1 MRTEN
6 YTDAVASFQF
16 SVLSSPLYS
25 FFVIELIE
33 LIELLFQILF
43 RKRNANS
50 NELADASARFPFSA
64 FRFPLPSLRSHFSVF
79 RSPYKK
85 TILQGGTIFYFFR
98 RFVDMS
104 SLSKNQLKALAAYR
118 IQKRCDEE
126 GVFVVEGEKMCHEA
140 LASDHKILAICAT
153 ADYLATTPNANIA
166 DNVYEVSSEQLERL
180 SSLRTPNKVWML
192 VERKAESGERRAES
206 GKRKAESGLRG
217 GSFDLSEG
225 RLVLALD
232 GLQDPGNMG
241 TIMRTAD
248 WYGIRH
254 IVCSHD
260 TVSVYNPKVVQAT
273 MGAIFR
279 TRVEYVDLAEW
290 IDEANKK
297 GIATY
302 GAMLDGTDYRSA
314 TLQGPAVLV
323 VGNEG
328 RGISAPVAARL
339 HQRLTIPNVGGTCES
354 LNAAVATAILVSRF
368 F

>member
-1 MRTEN
+1 
-6 YTDAVASFQF
+6 
-16 SVLSSPLYS
+16 
-25 FFVIELIE
+25 
-33 LIELLFQILF
+33 
-43 RKRNANS
+43 
-50 NELADASARFPFSA
+50 
-64 FRFPLPSLRSHFSVF
+64 
-79 RSPYKK
+79 
-85 TILQGGTIFYFFR
+85 
-98 RFVDMS
+98 MS

-118 IQKRCDEE
+118 MQKRCDEE

-140 LASDHKILAICAT
+140 LASEHKILVVCAT
-153 ADYLATTPNANIA
+153 ADYLATMPNATV
-166 DNVYEVSSEQLERL
+166 DGEVYEVSSEQLERL

-192 VERKAESGERRAES
+192 VERKAESGKRRTENGERRTENGERRTESGERRAES
-206 GKRKAESGLRG
+206 GERRAENGERRAENGERRAESGERRTENGELG
-217 GSFDLSEG
+217 GV
-225 RLVLALD
+225 VLALD

-254 IVCSHD
+254 IVCSRD

-297 GIATY
+297 GFATY
-302 GAMLDGTDYRSA
+302 GAMLDGTDYRTA

>member
-1 MRTEN
+1 
-6 YTDAVASFQF
+6 
-16 SVLSSPLYS
+16 
-25 FFVIELIE
+25 
-33 LIELLFQILF
+33 
-43 RKRNANS
+43 
-50 NELADASARFPFSA
+50 
-64 FRFPLPSLRSHFSVF
+64 
-79 RSPYKK
+79 
-85 TILQGGTIFYFFR
+85 
-98 RFVDMS
+98 MS

-140 LASDHKILAICAT
+140 LASEHKILVICAT
-153 ADYLATTPNANIA
+153 ADYLATAPNTTVA
-166 DNVYEVSSEQLERL
+166 DEVYEVSSEQLERL

-192 VERKAESGERRAES
+192 VERKAESGKRKAADAVASSDEVGTNLQDFASKASRRTEQAES

-225 RLVLALD
+225 GLVLALD

-260 TVSVYNPKVVQAT
+260 TVSVYNPKVVQST

-302 GAMLDGTDYRSA
+302 GAMLDGTDYRTA

-339 HQRLTIPNVGGTCES
+339 RQRLTIPNVGGTCES

-368 F
+368 FMF

>member
-1 MRTEN
+1 
-6 YTDAVASFQF
+6 
-16 SVLSSPLYS
+16 
-25 FFVIELIE
+25 
-33 LIELLFQILF
+33 
-43 RKRNANS
+43 
-50 NELADASARFPFSA
+50 
-64 FRFPLPSLRSHFSVF
+64 
-79 RSPYKK
+79 
-85 TILQGGTIFYFFR
+85 
-98 RFVDMS
+98 MS

-118 IQKRCDEE
+118 MQKRCDEE

-140 LASDHKILAICAT
+140 LASEHKILVICAT
-153 ADYLATTPNANIA
+153 ADYLATMPNATVA
-166 DNVYEVSSEQLERL
+166 DDVYEVSSEQLERL

-192 VERKAESGERRAES
+192 VERKAENGKRRTENGERRAEN
-206 GKRKAESGLRG
+206 GEL
-217 GSFDLSEG
+217 G

-254 IVCSHD
+254 IVCSRD
-260 TVSVYNPKVVQAT
+260 TVSVYNPKVVQST

-279 TRVEYVDLAEW
+279 TCVEYVDLAEW

-297 GIATY
+297 GFATY
-302 GAMLDGTDYRSA
+302 GAMLDGTDYRTA
-314 TLQGPAVLV
+314 TLQHPAVLV

-328 RGISAPVAARL
+328 RGISAPVATRL

-354 LNAAVATAILVSRF
+354 LNAAVATAILVSSF

>member
-1 MRTEN
+1 
-6 YTDAVASFQF
+6 
-16 SVLSSPLYS
+16 
-25 FFVIELIE
+25 
-33 LIELLFQILF
+33 
-43 RKRNANS
+43 
-50 NELADASARFPFSA
+50 
-64 FRFPLPSLRSHFSVF
+64 
-79 RSPYKK
+79 
-85 TILQGGTIFYFFR
+85 
-98 RFVDMS
+98 MS

-140 LASDHKILAICAT
+140 LASEHRILVICAT
-153 ADYLATTPNANIA
+153 ADYLATTPNTNIA

-192 VERKAESGERRAES
+192 VERKAENGERRAES
-206 GKRKAESGLRG
+206 GKRKAESGWRG
-217 GSFDLSEG
+217 GCSDIVETDLQDLQDLARHASRRTTGTENGERRTENGELG

-254 IVCSHD
+254 IVCSRD

-290 IDEANKK
+290 IDEVNKK

-339 HQRLTIPNVGGTCES
+339 RQRLTIPNVGGTCES

>member
-1 MRTEN
+1 
-6 YTDAVASFQF
+6 
-16 SVLSSPLYS
+16 
-25 FFVIELIE
+25 
-33 LIELLFQILF
+33 
-43 RKRNANS
+43 
-50 NELADASARFPFSA
+50 
-64 FRFPLPSLRSHFSVF
+64 
-79 RSPYKK
+79 
-85 TILQGGTIFYFFR
+85 
-98 RFVDMS
+98 MS

-140 LASDHKILAICAT
+140 LASEYKILAICAT
-153 ADYLATTPNANIA
+153 ADYLATMPNATVA
-166 DNVYEVSSEQLERL
+166 DEVYEVSSEQLERL

-192 VERKAESGERRAES
+192 VERKAESGKRKAADAVASSDEVGTNLQDLQDFARHASRRTTGTENGERRAEN
-206 GKRKAESGLRG
+206 GELG
-217 GSFDLSEG
+217 G
-225 RLVLALD
+225 LVLALD

-254 IVCSHD
+254 IVCSRD

-314 TLQGPAVLV
+314 ALQGPAVLV

-339 HQRLTIPNVGGTCES
+339 RQRLTIPNVGGTCES

>member
-1 MRTEN
+1 M
-6 YTDAVASFQF
+6 
-16 SVLSSPLYS
+16 
-25 FFVIELIE
+25 
-33 LIELLFQILF
+33 
-43 RKRNANS
+43 
-50 NELADASARFPFSA
+50 
-64 FRFPLPSLRSHFSVF
+64 
-79 RSPYKK
+79 
-85 TILQGGTIFYFFR
+85 LQGCTIFFCFGR
-98 RFVDMS
+98 CADMS

-118 IQKRCDEE
+118 MQKRCDEE

-140 LASDHKILAICAT
+140 LASEHKILVVCAT
-153 ADYLATTPNANIA
+153 ADYLATMPNATVA
-166 DNVYEVSSEQLERL
+166 DDVYEVSSEQLERL

-192 VERKAESGERRAES
+192 VERKAESGKRKAAGAVANSDEVGTDLQDLQDFARNASRRTEQAES
-206 GKRKAESGLRG
+206 GKRKAESGWRG
-217 GSFDLSEG
+217 NCFDFNEG
-225 RLVLALD
+225 GLVLALD

-254 IVCSHD
+254 IVCSRD
-260 TVSVYNPKVVQAT
+260 TVSVYNPKVVQST

-279 TRVEYVDLAEW
+279 TCVEYVDLAEW

-297 GIATY
+297 GFATY
-302 GAMLDGTDYRSA
+302 GAMLDGRDYRTA
-314 TLQGPAVLV
+314 TLQHPAVLV

>member
-1 MRTEN
+1 
-6 YTDAVASFQF
+6 
-16 SVLSSPLYS
+16 
-25 FFVIELIE
+25 
-33 LIELLFQILF
+33 
-43 RKRNANS
+43 
-50 NELADASARFPFSA
+50 
-64 FRFPLPSLRSHFSVF
+64 
-79 RSPYKK
+79 
-85 TILQGGTIFYFFR
+85 
-98 RFVDMS
+98 MS

-118 IQKRCDEE
+118 MQKRCDEE

-140 LASDHKILAICAT
+140 LASEHKILVVCAT
-153 ADYLATTPNANIA
+153 ADYLATMPNATVA
-166 DNVYEVSSEQLERL
+166 DDVYEVSSEQLERL

-192 VERKAESGERRAES
+192 VERKAEN
-206 GKRKAESGLRG
+206 GKRKAESGERRTENGERRTENWG
-217 GSFDLSEG
+217 GV
-225 RLVLALD
+225 VLALD

-254 IVCSHD
+254 IVCSRD
-260 TVSVYNPKVVQAT
+260 TVSVYNPKVVQST

-297 GIATY
+297 GFATY
-302 GAMLDGTDYRSA
+302 GAMLDGRDYRTA

-354 LNAAVATAILVSRF
+354 LNAAVATAILVSSF

>member
-1 MRTEN
+1 
-6 YTDAVASFQF
+6 
-16 SVLSSPLYS
+16 
-25 FFVIELIE
+25 
-33 LIELLFQILF
+33 
-43 RKRNANS
+43 
-50 NELADASARFPFSA
+50 
-64 FRFPLPSLRSHFSVF
+64 
-79 RSPYKK
+79 
-85 TILQGGTIFYFFR
+85 
-98 RFVDMS
+98 MS

-140 LASDHKILAICAT
+140 LASEHKILAICAT

-192 VERKAESGERRAES
+192 VERRAES
-206 GKRKAESGLRG
+206 GKRKTE
-217 GSFDLSEG
+217 SEG
-225 RLVLALD
+225 RLTLALD

-254 IVCSHD
+254 IVCSRD

-339 HQRLTIPNVGGTCES
+339 RQRLTIPNVGGTCES

>member
-1 MRTEN
+1 
-6 YTDAVASFQF
+6 
-16 SVLSSPLYS
+16 
-25 FFVIELIE
+25 
-33 LIELLFQILF
+33 
-43 RKRNANS
+43 
-50 NELADASARFPFSA
+50 
-64 FRFPLPSLRSHFSVF
+64 
-79 RSPYKK
+79 
-85 TILQGGTIFYFFR
+85 
-98 RFVDMS
+98 MS

-153 ADYLATTPNANIA
+153 ADYLATMPNANIA

-192 VERKAESGERRAES
+192 VERKAESGKRKAESGWRGGCSDIVETDLQDLQDFARHASRRTEQAES

-217 GSFDLSEG
+217 SSFDLSEG

-254 IVCSHD
+254 IVCSRD

-314 TLQGPAVLV
+314 ALQGPAVLV

-339 HQRLTIPNVGGTCES
+339 RQRLTIPNVGGTCES

>member
-1 MRTEN
+1 
-6 YTDAVASFQF
+6 
-16 SVLSSPLYS
+16 
-25 FFVIELIE
+25 
-33 LIELLFQILF
+33 
-43 RKRNANS
+43 
-50 NELADASARFPFSA
+50 
-64 FRFPLPSLRSHFSVF
+64 
-79 RSPYKK
+79 
-85 TILQGGTIFYFFR
+85 
-98 RFVDMS
+98 MS

-118 IQKRCDEE
+118 IQKRCDDE

-140 LASDHKILAICAT
+140 LASEHKILVICAT
-153 ADYLATTPNANIA
+153 ADYLASSPNITVA
-166 DNVYEVSSEQLERL
+166 DEVYEVSPEQLERL
-180 SSLRTPNKVWML
+180 SNMRTPNKVWML
-192 VERKAESGERRAES
+192 IERKAESGERRTES
-206 GKRKAESGLRG
+206 GKRKAESGWRG
-217 GSFDLSEG
+217 GCSDIVGTDLQDLQDFARHASRRTTGTENG
-225 RLVLALD
+225 ERRTENGELGGLTLALD

-254 IVCSHD
+254 IVCSRD
-260 TVSVYNPKVVQAT
+260 TVSCYNPKVVQAT

-302 GAMLDGTDYRSA
+302 GAMLDGKDYRSA
-314 TLQGPAVLV
+314 TLQHPAVLV

-339 HQRLTIPNVGGTCES
+339 HQRLTIPNIGGTCES

>member
-1 MRTEN
+1 
-6 YTDAVASFQF
+6 
-16 SVLSSPLYS
+16 
-25 FFVIELIE
+25 
-33 LIELLFQILF
+33 
-43 RKRNANS
+43 
-50 NELADASARFPFSA
+50 
-64 FRFPLPSLRSHFSVF
+64 
-79 RSPYKK
+79 
-85 TILQGGTIFYFFR
+85 
-98 RFVDMS
+98 MS

-118 IQKRCDEE
+118 MQKRCDEE

-140 LASDHKILAICAT
+140 LASEHKILVVCAT
-153 ADYLATTPNANIA
+153 ADYLATMPNATVA
-166 DNVYEVSSEQLERL
+166 DDVYEVSSEQLERL

-192 VERKAESGERRAES
+192 VERKAENGERRTESGERRAEN
-206 GKRKAESGLRG
+206 GERRAENGELG
-217 GSFDLSEG
+217 G
-225 RLVLALD
+225 LVLALD

-254 IVCSHD
+254 IVCSRD
-260 TVSVYNPKVVQAT
+260 TVSCYNPKVVQAT

-297 GIATY
+297 GFATY
-302 GAMLDGTDYRSA
+302 GAMLDGTDYRTA

>member
-1 MRTEN
+1 M
-6 YTDAVASFQF
+6 
-16 SVLSSPLYS
+16 
-25 FFVIELIE
+25 
-33 LIELLFQILF
+33 
-43 RKRNANS
+43 
-50 NELADASARFPFSA
+50 
-64 FRFPLPSLRSHFSVF
+64 
-79 RSPYKK
+79 
-85 TILQGGTIFYFFR
+85 LQGCTIFFCFGR
-98 RFVDMS
+98 CADMS

-118 IQKRCDEE
+118 MQKRCDEE

-140 LASDHKILAICAT
+140 LASEHKILVVCAT
-153 ADYLATTPNANIA
+153 ADYLATMPNATVA
-166 DNVYEVSSEQLERL
+166 DDVYEVSSEQLERL

-192 VERKAESGERRAES
+192 VERKAENGERRTESGERRAEN
-206 GKRKAESGLRG
+206 GERRAENGELG
-217 GSFDLSEG
+217 G
-225 RLVLALD
+225 LVLALD

-254 IVCSHD
+254 IVCSRD
-260 TVSVYNPKVVQAT
+260 TVSCYNPKVVQAT

-297 GIATY
+297 GFATY
-302 GAMLDGTDYRSA
+302 GAMLDGTDYRTA

>member
-1 MRTEN
+1 
-6 YTDAVASFQF
+6 
-16 SVLSSPLYS
+16 
-25 FFVIELIE
+25 
-33 LIELLFQILF
+33 
-43 RKRNANS
+43 
-50 NELADASARFPFSA
+50 
-64 FRFPLPSLRSHFSVF
+64 
-79 RSPYKK
+79 
-85 TILQGGTIFYFFR
+85 
-98 RFVDMS
+98 MS

-118 IQKRCDEE
+118 MQKRCDEE

-140 LASDHKILAICAT
+140 LASEHKILVICAT
-153 ADYLATTPNANIA
+153 ADYLATMPNATVA
-166 DNVYEVSSEQLERL
+166 DDVYEVSSEQLEHL

-192 VERKAESGERRAES
+192 VERKAENGE
-206 GKRKAESGLRG
+206 RKAESGWRG
-217 GSFDLSEG
+217 NCFDFNEG
-225 RLVLALD
+225 GLVLALD

-254 IVCSHD
+254 IVCSRD

-279 TRVEYVDLAEW
+279 THVEYVDLAEC

-297 GIATY
+297 GFATY
-302 GAMLDGTDYRSA
+302 GAMLDGRDYRTA